1 MSPWEIVIRIVIAIL
16 IGTVIGVERE
26 RKNRPA
32 GMRTHVLVCL
42 GACVIALIECSIRDE
57 VLAMGAGFH
66 GLNFSMGRIS
76 AQVVSGIGF
85 LGAGT
90 IFTARKKIAGL
101 TTAASLWNAACLGIA
116 VGMGYYLIAIVGCV
130 LVMTVLLVLQKI
142 VHVNVNKKVE
152 IKFIHRVET
161 IDFINRYFD
170 ESGIQVLDID
180 FNVESL
186 PGGNNLYTNMY
197 ELHLPAGLTYRDIVV
212 TLSEHI
218 NVQSIRT
225 TNT

>member
-1 MSPWEIVIRIVIAIL
+1 MHWTDIVLRIIVAIL

-42 GACVIALIECSIRDE
+42 GACVIALIECSIADDIARAGE
-57 VLAMGAGFH
+57 GGALAF
-66 GLNFSMGRIS
+66 NFGRIT

-90 IFTARKKIAGL
+90 IFTAQKKIAGL

-116 VGMGYYLIAIVGCV
+116 AGMGYFLIAGVGCALVIAV
-130 LVMTVLLVLQKI
+130 LMTLQKI
-142 VHVNVNKKVE
+142 VHVNVNKRVE

-161 IDFINRYFD
+161 IDFINHYFD
-170 ESGIQVLDID
+170 EKGIKVLDVD
-180 FNVESL
+180 FSVDNTPSGV
-186 PGGNNLYTNMY
+186 NLYTNMY
-197 ELHLPAGLTYRDIVV
+197 ELHLPADVTYRDIVM
-212 TLSEHI
+212 TLSEHT
-218 NVQSIRT
+218 NVRSIRT
-225 TNT
+225 ANT